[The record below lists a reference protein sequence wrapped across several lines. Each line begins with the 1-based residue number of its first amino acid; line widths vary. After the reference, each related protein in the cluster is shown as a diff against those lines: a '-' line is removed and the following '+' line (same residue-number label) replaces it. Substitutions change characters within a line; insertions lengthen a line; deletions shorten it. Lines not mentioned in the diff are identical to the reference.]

1 MERHLTER
9 ELIEYRF
16 RLASDKQAGFGGE
29 HLARCAECRGR
40 LEQLDRKF
48 ASLDLLREDVHASE
62 ELISQVVAQARD
74 EARGA
79 WGEGRIIHHLSLR
92 WVGAVAAVLLVG
104 FVVLIGSLTQEKA
117 SKQEFAKELQ
127 TQPAALDQQ
136 SSARPLADESVK
148 MLVTAQPS
156 SAPSEGP
163 TALSEAQVESQVR
176 MVAQK
181 PSAPVATP
189 LADELAPVRDRAD
202 TYATAPQKPELRTR
216 EELGR
221 AIISGTGFQPVD
233 NMAKLGV
240 EGVPP
245 SNRGQDARDTGIAEQ
260 PPFAPASA
268 IELVTLPRRESVQL
282 TIYNSADLTLVRERR
297 NLTLKAGWN
306 WLQFMWANTLIDPTS
321 LSLEPLERREEI
333 DVEQL
338 VFPARLRE
346 LGRWLIHS
354 QISGQVPFEITYFT
368 SGLSWRAFYMGTLS
382 QDEKTMKLE
391 GYVCVDNTSG
401 EDYENAQTRLIVGQV
416 HLLDQIRELAQRQ
429 YPYGGPVA
437 ADRLGGA
444 AGFGGMRRDDKD
456 ISWFMANGQVAVRG
470 LEEESLERK
479 EITKEGLSEYFLY
492 TIEGTETIP
501 NEWGKRL
508 LSFEAEDIK
517 VESLYKYDEE
527 RWADQTISFVK
538 FANDKDHNLGQ
549 TPIPNGDV
557 KIYGLADEE
566 GHLSYVGGTGV
577 KYIPV
582 NKEVELNLGP
592 ARLVQVEPKLM
603 DYKTEHY
610 AFDNNGNVAGW
621 EEIRTWTIETTNTR
635 TLPIEIEITR
645 GYDTPYWTLQTDVP
659 YEKYDATH
667 ARFKLQLEPASKRS
681 FDYTVRTYHGMR
693 EETLAKRQ

>member
-16 RLASDKQAGFGGE
+16 RLASDKRAGSGGE
-29 HLARCAECRGR
+29 HLARCADCRER
-40 LEQLDRKF
+40 LEVLNRKF

-62 ELISQVVAQARD
+62 ELISQVLAQTKD
-74 EARGA
+74 D
-79 WGEGRIIHHLSLR
+79 GRRTMDDGRFIPRLWSR
-92 WVGAVAAVLLVG
+92 WVGAVAAVLVVG
-104 FVVLIGSLTQEKA
+104 IAVLIGSLTLEKA
-117 SKQEFAKELQ
+117 SKREFAKESRSQ
-127 TQPAALDQQ
+127 RTALDQQ
-136 SSARPLADESVK
+136 SSARPQAEESAK
-148 MLVTAQPS
+148 MLTAAQPS
-156 SAPSEGP
+156 NTPSEGP
-163 TALSEAQVESQVR
+163 TALSEAKVESQVR
-176 MVAQK
+176 MLAQK
-181 PSAPVATP
+181 PSAPAAP
-189 LADELAPVRDRAD
+189 PAAGNLAPADTRTD
-202 TYATAPQKPELRTR
+202 TYAMAPQKPAMPTSEKSDRPAVAGVGEAAAHEL
-216 EELGR
+216 
-221 AIISGTGFQPVD
+221 ISD
-233 NMAKLGV
+233 
-240 EGVPP
+240 
-245 SNRGQDARDTGIAEQ
+245 Q

-333 DVEQL
+333 DVQQL

-346 LGRWLIHS
+346 LGRWLIRS

-368 SGLSWRAFYMGTLS
+368 SGLSWHAYYMGTLS
-382 QDEKTMKLE
+382 RDERTMKLD
-391 GYVCVDNTSG
+391 GYVRVGNNSG
-401 EDYENAQTRLIVGQV
+401 EDYENAQTRLVVGQV

-429 YPYGGPVA
+429 YPYGAPLPTGE
-437 ADRLGGA
+437 LGRM
-444 AGFGGMRRDDKD
+444 AGFGGALYRHDKD
-456 ISWFMANGQVAVRG
+456 ISSLIMNGQAAVLG
-470 LEEESLERK
+470 LEKSLERK
-479 EITKEGLSEYFLY
+479 EIRKEGLSEYFLY

-527 RWADQTISFVK
+527 RWGDQTIRFVK

-549 TPIPNGDV
+549 TPIPDGDV
-557 KIYGLADEE
+557 KIFGLADGA
-566 GHLSYVGGTGV
+566 GHLSYVGAMGV

-582 NKEVELNLGP
+582 NEEVELNLGV

-603 DYKTEHY
+603 DYKTERY
-610 AFDNNGNVAGW
+610 AFDNNGNIAGW
-621 EEIRTWTIETTNTR
+621 EEIRTWTIEMTNTR

-645 GYDTPYWTLQTDVP
+645 GFDTPYWTLQTQAP

-681 FDYTVRTYHGMR
+681 FDYTVRTYHGTRQESLM
-693 EETLAKRQ
+693 KRQ